1 MNRIL
6 LGLLAAGVTA
16 CAHRPARVANPGAT
30 DSTIRSVEVTD
41 TTNPVANAALQRAT
55 RAADEVD
62 TIVVQPDSIVLH
74 VGQAF
79 MPWGIIKIEAR
90 NADGTRVADFAPFM
104 DVEDRSIVEFRGTD
118 FVGRRVGRTRL
129 IITPMTQDESAR
141 ARAPRSFI
149 TFRVDP

>member
-6 LGLLAAGVTA
+6 LGLLAVGVTA

-30 DSTIRSVEVTD
+30 DSTIRSVKVD
-41 TTNPVANAALQRAT
+41 TTQPDANAALQRAA

-79 MPWGIIKIEAR
+79 APWGIIKIEAR
-90 NADGTRVADFAPFM
+90 NATGTRVADFAPFM

-129 IITPMTQDESAR
+129 VITPMTQDESAR
-141 ARAPRSFI
+141 ARAPRAFI